1 MKTIFLKL
9 KTWTVTHKKIAIFLL
24 IILSGTVY
32 GTVQGFSD
40 GTAETRYIL
49 ATVEKGTVVSSLSG
63 TGQVSASN
71 QVVITSKSAGD
82 ILYLNAKSGQEVKTG
97 TLIAQIDSGNASYEL
112 ETAQLS
118 YEKLITIDPT
128 TLAQAQVDL
137 ADEYTSAR
145 ATLISVSTD
154 MADDM
159 EALKDFFDCNT
170 GYLGGCQGYTSS
182 DERKIYRDKA
192 ASSWDAADALLEEVS
207 HKYQEITKTS
217 TGEEITSVIADT
229 HETALAVAEAAKYIQ
244 DAIVYFRNHAD
255 TSSQQPANTA
265 YTAVIPLVSSAN
277 ATVATLATTKKSII
291 TAQRAL
297 DDVQEGADSLD
308 VRSSELSIRQ
318 KQEAL
323 ADYSVRAPFDGIVAS
338 VTAKMGENVSN
349 GASIAT
355 LITKQKVA
363 ELSLNE
369 VDAAQIKVGNKATI
383 TFDAIDGLSLTG
395 SVAEVSGIG
404 TVTQGVV
411 SYTVKITFDS
421 QDERI
426 KPGMTVNAAIQVAV
440 RKEVLTVPSSA
451 VKTKNGVSYVQVF
464 TPALSTENSTQG
476 VISSTPP
483 EQVKVTVGIS
493 DDRNVEILSGLQ
505 ESQQI
510 VARAI
515 SGTAT
520 TNTAPSSTAGGQFGG
535 SGIRL

>member
-9 KTWTVTHKKIAIFLL
+9 KSWTVTHKKIAVFLL

-32 GTVQGFSD
+32 GTVKGFSG

-82 ILYLNAKSGQEVKTG
+82 ILYLNAKSGQEVKAG

-170 GYLGGCQGYTSS
+170 GYLGGCRGYSSS
-182 DERKIYRDKA
+182 DERKVYRDKA
-192 ASSWDAADALLEEVS
+192 ASSWDVADTLLEDVS

-217 TGEEITSVIADT
+217 TGEKITSVTADT
-229 HETALAVAEAAKYIQ
+229 YDAALAVAEAAKYIQ
-244 DAIVYFRNHAD
+244 DAIVYFRNAD
-255 TSSQQPANTA
+255 TASPQAANTA
-265 YTAVIPLVSSAN
+265 YTTVIPLVASAN
-277 ATVATLATTKKSII
+277 ATVATLATTKNSIT
-291 TAQRAL
+291 TAQRTL

-323 ADYSVRAPFDGIVAS
+323 DDYSVRAPFDGSIAS
-338 VTAKMGENVSN
+338 VTAKIGENVSN

-355 LITKQKVA
+355 LVTKQKIA

-411 SYTVKITFDS
+411 SYAVKITFDS
-421 QDERI
+421 HDERI
-426 KPGMTVNAAIQVAV
+426 KPGMTVNAAIQIAV
-440 RKEVLTVPSSA
+440 RQEVFVVPSSA

-464 TPALSTENSTQG
+464 TPALSTENNTQG

-483 EQVKVTVGIS
+483 EQVEVTVGIS
-493 DDRNVEILSGLQ
+493 DDTNVEILSGLQ
-505 ESQQI
+505 EGQQI
-510 VARAI
+510 VARTI

-520 TNTAPSSTAGGQFGG
+520 ANTTPSSNAGGQFGG

>member
-9 KTWTVTHKKIAIFLL
+9 KTWTVTHKKTAVFLL

-32 GTVQGFSD
+32 GTVKGVSSD
-40 GTAETRYIL
+40 TAETRYIL

-82 ILYLNAKSGQEVKTG
+82 ILYLNAKSGQEVKVG

-159 EALKDFFDCNT
+159 ESLKDFFDCNT
-170 GYLGGCQGYTSS
+170 GYLGGCQGYSSS
-182 DERKIYRDKA
+182 DERKVYRDKA

-217 TGEEITSVIADT
+217 TGEKITSVTADT
-229 HETALAVAEAAKYIQ
+229 YDAALAVAEAAKYIQ
-244 DAIVYFRNHAD
+244 DAIVFFRNVD
-255 TSSQQPANTA
+255 TASPQAANTA
-265 YTAVIPLVSSAN
+265 YTTVIPLVASAN
-277 ATVATLATTKKSII
+277 ATVTTLATTKNSIT
-291 TAQRAL
+291 TAQRTL
-297 DDVQEGADSLD
+297 DDVQEGADSID

-323 ADYSVRAPFDGIVAS
+323 DDYSVRAPFDGSIAS
-338 VTAKMGENVSN
+338 VTAKIGENVSN

-355 LITKQKVA
+355 LVTKQKIA

-395 SVAEVSGIG
+395 SVAEVGGIG

-411 SYTVKITFDS
+411 SYAVKITFDS

-426 KPGMTVNAAIQVAV
+426 KPGMTVNAAIQIAV
-440 RKEVLTVPSSA
+440 RQEVLVVPSSA

-483 EQVKVTVGIS
+483 EQVEVTVGIS
-493 DDRNVEILSGLQ
+493 DDTNVEILSGLQ
-505 ESQQI
+505 EGQQI
-510 VARAI
+510 VARTI

-520 TNTAPSSTAGGQFGG
+520 ANTTPSSTAGGQFGG